1 MHALHDFQIIENSS
15 FLIIIESCAAYIG
28 YVINNIYIGL
38 SFCTNYIYNFVSMQF
53 TYSII
58 RVIKT
63 YNIKVWGLY
72 EKQLFRKL
80 EKTR

>member
-38 SFCTNYIYNFVSMQF
+38 SFCTNHI
-53 TYSII
+53 
-58 RVIKT
+58 
-63 YNIKVWGLY
+63 
-72 EKQLFRKL
+72 
-80 EKTR
+80 